1 VEVPRLRKQNVDRAG
16 VRGQPVCNVSAQRKD
31 AASVGGYTAIGA
43 VGKREERGRRKSAR
57 EIRERGER

>member
-1 VEVPRLRKQNVDRAG
+1 
-16 VRGQPVCNVSAQRKD
+16 VSGHT
-31 AASVGGYTAIGA
+31 SIGA